1 MNNPFGEILNSDEFR
16 EEFFIAETQARLS
29 QMLDDKGVSRAELA
43 RKLNVSRARIT
54 QIFADDANNLTL
66 RLMARSFIAL
76 GEEPVIISKSEYEEL
91 KNSSAHREVAKAPA
105 KREPYRQI
113 DAALIAELLRPHQAF
128 DKSELEKQPRRAEHT
143 RDWASAGPNI
153 VPFREA
159 ANG

>member
-1 MNNPFGEILNSDEFR
+1 MNNPFGEILGSDEFR
-16 EEFFIAETQARLS
+16 EELFIAETQARLS

-43 RKLNVSRARIT
+43 RKLSVSRARVT

-66 RLMARSFIAL
+66 KLLARSFIAL
-76 GEEPVIISKSEYEEL
+76 DEEPLIISKREYEEL
-91 KNSSAHREVAKAPA
+91 KAAAAHREVTKAA

-113 DAALIAELLRPHQAF
+113 DAALIAELLRAHQAF
-128 DKSELEKQPRRAEHT
+128 EKSEPEKQPRRAEHT

-153 VPFREA
+153 IPFREA